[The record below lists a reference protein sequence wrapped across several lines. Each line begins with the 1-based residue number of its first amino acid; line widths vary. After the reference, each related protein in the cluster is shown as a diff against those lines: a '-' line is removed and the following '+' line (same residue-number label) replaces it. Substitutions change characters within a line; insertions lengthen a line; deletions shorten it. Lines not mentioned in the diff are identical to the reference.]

1 MSDSKEIID
10 QDGDKI
16 IALDEMYKDY
26 FLDYAS
32 YVILERAVPYI
43 EDGLKPVQRRIL
55 FSLREKDDGRYHKV
69 ANIIG
74 HTMQYHPHGDAAIG
88 DAMVNIGQK
97 NLLID
102 TQGNWGDPRTGD
114 SAAAPRYIE
123 ARLTKFALEVAFN
136 SQTTEWQL
144 SYDGRNKEPIA
155 LPMKFPLL
163 LAQGAEGIA
172 VGLST
177 KILPHNFIELIKASI
192 KVLEEK
198 RFKLYPDFLGGGLIQ
213 VDEYQGG
220 KRGGKVKV
228 RARMKMKDKTTLIIT
243 ELPYGVT
250 TSSLIDSV
258 VKANDKGQIKIKKI
272 VDNTAADVEIQIDLP
287 SGVSPEVTM
296 DALYAF
302 TNCEVSISPN
312 ACIIIDNKPHF
323 LTVEEVLRIS
333 TERTKDLLRQELEI
347 RRGELEEK
355 WHMASLEKIF
365 IEERIYRD
373 IEEAESYPEAL
384 QIIRKGLSKYVV
396 TPSEVGKKG
405 PKKGDNRVRLLRD
418 VTEEDLIKLTE
429 VRIKRISK
437 YNKFKHDEAM
447 AKLLE
452 ELDQVN
458 YDLDHLTDYAI
469 AYFERLLSKY
479 GKGKERK
486 TEITTFETVKATRVV
501 ANNAK
506 LYVNRKDGFIGTSL
520 KKDEFI
526 SECSDLDDIIA
537 FMKDGTFKV
546 VKNGDKVFVGKNILH
561 AAVWRK
567 GDERTTY
574 NLIYVDGKTGRAMAK
589 RFHVTGVTRDRSYN
603 LAKSDKSNRIVYL
616 TSNPN
621 GESETVQVTLS
632 PSCSA
637 HKKVFDFY
645 FETIAIKGRS
655 SGGNIVTKYPV
666 KKVVHVELGMSSL
679 GAIKIWM
686 DESSGRLNNEERG
699 VFLGAFDTGHQIIT
713 LYKDGTYEVK
723 DPEVGGKIDM
733 DKWLETRK
741 YVAFDTISALYH
753 DGEKGWTMVK
763 RFTVETTSTN
773 ERYKFIT
780 EGTGSKLYYAT
791 TRENPVISY
800 SHKIGGKKKDTEL
813 ALADFIDVKGWKAKG
828 NKLGEFKVLSTKHVS
843 DTSEDESPSEASK
856 KSASEVKK
864 EETLEEK
871 KNLFSESKPKS
882 TTTKGRKKKGDDDK
896 YQAGDTI
903 ELDF

>member
-1 MSDSKEIID
+1 MSVGNETLEMDD
-10 QDGDKI
+10 DKI
-16 IALDEMYKDY
+16 ISLDDMYEEY

-32 YVILERAVPYI
+32 YVILERAVPAI

-102 TQGNWGDPRTGD
+102 PQGNWGDVRTGD
-114 SAAAPRYIE
+114 RAAAARYIE

-136 SQTTEWQL
+136 KQTTEWQL
-144 SYDGRNKEPIA
+144 SYDGRNKEPIS

-177 KILPHNFIELIKASI
+177 KIMPHNFIELIKASI
-192 KVLEEK
+192 KILEGK
-198 RFKLYPDFLGGGLIQ
+198 RVKIYPDFETGGFVQ
-213 VDEYQGG
+213 VDDYQGG
-220 KRGGKVKV
+220 KRGGKIKV
-228 RARMKMKDKTTLIIT
+228 RAKVEGADKNKILIT

-272 VDNTAADVEIQIDLP
+272 VDNTAKDVEIQIDLP
-287 SGVSPEVTM
+287 SGVSPQLTI

-323 LTVEEVLRIS
+323 LTVEEILRIS
-333 TERTKDLLRQELEI
+333 TERTKDLLKQELEI

-355 WHMASLEKIF
+355 WHMSSLEKIF
-365 IEERIYRD
+365 IENRIYRD
-373 IEEAESYPEAL
+373 IEEAESFEEAL
-384 QIIRKGLSKYVV
+384 DIIRKGLSKYVA
-396 TPSEVGKKG
+396 TPSEK
-405 PKKGDNRVRLLRD
+405 PKASDKRIKLMRDITEDDIVR
-418 VTEEDLIKLTE
+418 LTE

-447 AKLLE
+447 AQLLE

-458 YDLDHLTDYAI
+458 YDLDHLTDFAI
-469 AYFERLLSKY
+469 AYFERLLDRY
-479 GKGKERK
+479 GKGRERK
-486 TEITTFETVKATRVV
+486 TVISSFETIKATRVV

-506 LYVNRKDGFIGTSL
+506 LYINRKDGFIGTAL

-526 SECSDLDDIIA
+526 SDCSDIDDIIA

-546 VKNGDKVFVGKNILH
+546 VRNGDKVFVGKNILH
-561 AAVWRK
+561 AAVWKK

-574 NLIYVDGKTGRAMAK
+574 NMIYVDGKTGRAMGK
-589 RFHVTGVTRDRSYN
+589 RFNVAAITREKSYN
-603 LAKSDKSNRIVYL
+603 LAKSEKSNRVVYL
-616 TSNPN
+616 SANPN
-621 GESETVQVTLS
+621 GESEIVQITLS

-637 HKKVFDFY
+637 HKKVFEYDF
-645 FETIAIKGRS
+645 EELSIKGRGS
-655 SGGNIVTKYPV
+655 AGNIISKYPV
-666 KKVVHVELGMSSL
+666 KKVTHVQLGMSSL
-679 GAIKIWM
+679 GAIKVWM
-686 DESSGRLNNEERG
+686 DETSGRLNDEGRG
-699 VFLGAFDTGHQIIT
+699 TYLGAFDTGHQIIS
-713 LYKDGTYEVK
+713 LYKDGSYEVR
-723 DPEVGGKIDM
+723 DLEIGSKILM

-741 YVAFDTISALYH
+741 YVAFDVISALH
-753 DGEKGWTMVK
+753 FDGGKGWTLVK
-763 RFTVETTSTN
+763 RFQVETMTTN
-773 ERYKFIT
+773 ERFKFISDSS
-780 EGTGSKLYYAT
+780 GSKLFYAT
-791 TRENPVISY
+791 TKENPIVKYSY
-800 SHKIGGKKKDTEL
+800 KTGGKKKEEEL
-813 ALADFIDVKGWKAKG
+813 DLAEFIDVKGWKAMG
-828 NKLGEFKVLSTKHVS
+828 NKLGEYKILSTKLISHS
-843 DTSEDESPSEASK
+843 SIEESPDDDQDVSPA
-856 KSASEVKK
+856 
-864 EETLEEK
+864 
-871 KNLFSESKPKS
+871 KNSGTSDNGQE
-882 TTTKGRKKKGDDDK
+882 DDDK
-896 YQAGDTI
+896 YQPGDTI